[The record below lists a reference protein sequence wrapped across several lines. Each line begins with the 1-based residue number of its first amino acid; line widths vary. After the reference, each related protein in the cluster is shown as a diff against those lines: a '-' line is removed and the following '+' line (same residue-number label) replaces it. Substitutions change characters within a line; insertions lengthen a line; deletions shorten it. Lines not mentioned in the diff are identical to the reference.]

1 MMKDLIIEY
10 LKEAITTEI
19 TESQKLLDQINQNF
33 VVAIEKLLSCNGK
46 VVVTGVGK
54 SGHVGSKMAATLAS
68 TGTPAFFMHADEALH
83 GDSGMVEKED
93 IVIAISNSGETREVL
108 ALYPTLK
115 EVDCFIISITSNPA
129 STMARNSDLHLC
141 IGKLK
146 EADHLGLAPTTSSTA
161 TLILG
166 DALAIVLSRLRDFS
180 SDNFALFHPGGAL
193 GKSLTGKEV

>member
-19 TESQKLLDQINQNF
+19 TESQKLLDQVNQNF

-54 SGHVGSKMAATLAS
+54 SGLVGSKMAATLAS

-115 EVDCFIISITSNPA
+115 EVGCFIISITSNPA

-166 DALAIVLSRLRDFS
+166 DALAIVLSRLKDFS
-180 SDNFALFHPGGAL
+180 SNNFALFHPGGAL
-193 GKSLTGKEV
+193 GKSLTGKEI

>member
-1 MMKDLIIEY
+1 MKDLIIEY